1 VQAYT
6 DSELSHIIKTA
17 EEEQMRFKPELNERG
32 KMKTDRK
39 FKIVLL
45 AAALIFTF
53 TTVIQAEDYKTP
65 AQFLS
70 EAKAAVKHV
79 TVQELKQMMDK
90 KEKIILLDIRDR
102 DEYEKKHIPGSIHMS
117 RGDLEFHVNEIIS
130 DKNAKIVVI

>member
-1 VQAYT
+1 
-6 DSELSHIIKTA
+6 
-17 EEEQMRFKPELNERG
+17 MRFKPELNERG
-32 KMKTDRK
+32 KMKMERK
-39 FKIVLL
+39 IKIVLL

-53 TTVIQAEDYKTP
+53 ATVIQAEEYKTP